1 MAWCGFFALCF
12 WFPSTLHGINLAQVP
27 QPASTLCALG
37 LWFLTLLF
45 EFHVSTAT
53 QSPYLKCLLGRVH
66 AGLVNLL
73 TKAGRFLS
81 FFKKSF
87 HTDWLSIH
95 GTARLTFGAR
105 SPPRY
110 GDTWVLLPFY
120 K

>member
-1 MAWCGFFALCF
+1 ME
-12 WFPSTLHGINLAQVP
+12 STLHKFPNVP
-27 QPASTLCALG
+27 LRYVPWVYG
-37 LWFLTLLF
+37 FLTLLF

-81 FFKKSF
+81 FFKKCF